1 MTQSN
6 SVGRFVLQRVINSAI
21 LKTLFMFG
29 RGSVDSFHK
38 PRALTVLLSPRTERP
53 EIVG

>member
-21 LKTLFMFG
+21 LKILINFG
-29 RGSVDSFHK
+29 RGSYDSFHK
-38 PRALTVLLSPRTERP
+38 LRALTVLVSPRTDRDLK
-53 EIVG
+53 